1 MSTTNKENKENK
13 ENKVN
18 KEIIVEGVVTS
29 AYKGK
34 TKYSEE
40 VKNRIAIKSES
51 IPYDKIT
58 AFNESGNKLTPT
70 WFKEKTGYINLTS
83 RFDIPV
89 MTINGKKITF
99 EEWLETKVV
108 LGSSVKCKFI
118 QKEGAIYPVSIKVVE
133 DGEEFDAFEGL

>member
-1 MSTTNKENKENK
+1 MSTTNTNKTQEQETPVK
-13 ENKVN
+13 G
-18 KEIIVEGVVTS
+18 IIIEGVVTS

-40 VKNRIAIKSES
+40 IKNRIAIKSES

-58 AFNESGNKLTPT
+58 AFEESGNKLTPT

-89 MTINGKKITF
+89 MTIKGKKITF

-108 LGSSVKCKFI
+108 IGSTVKCKFI
-118 QKEGAIYPVSIKVVE
+118 QKEGAIYPVAIKVVE
-133 DGEEFDAFEGL
+133 DGEVFDAFEGL